1 MNNESGSVLQKAS
14 FALLLFIAAGLGYLI
29 IRDRFP
35 RGQAAVESIPSS
47 AASGARTSSNTSSDP
62 TEPRS
67 SFAPLRPRNATNPP
81 RTWNSNAP
89 VLTRSSV
96 PPASR
101 SAPVVDSET
110 TVTARPQ
117 NSLAVP
123 VATTSGL
130 AGGDA
135 SGSVVGR
142 VTLRGTPPPEKAVKL
157 DALCGR
163 LHPAPMSTR
172 HFVLGR
178 DAGLGNVFVYVK
190 SGAPKDET
198 QQLSVPVLDNVACE
212 FQPYVLGVRARQPFT
227 LRNSDAVLHNM
238 HIIPGRTSNREVN
251 IGMPVKG
258 MSVTKVYD
266 QEEIFIKVKCDVH
279 PWMFAYLCVM
289 EHRWF
294 AVTDGDGNFSL
305 PSGLPPG
312 RYTIAAIHLKVGEQ
326 TQPITIGDAGPE
338 MLNFALEVPELAASA
353 P

>member
-14 FALLLFIAAGLGYLI
+14 FALLLFIAVGLGYLI
-29 IRDRFP
+29 MRDRFP
-35 RGQAAVESIPSS
+35 GDQAAVQTTPASV
-47 AASGARTSSNTSSDP
+47 ASGPRTSSNTRFDS

-81 RTWNSNAP
+81 RTLNSNAP
-89 VLTRSSV
+89 VLTRSRIQPESPSV
-96 PPASR
+96 PVADNE
-101 SAPVVDSET
+101 A
-110 TVTARPQ
+110 TATALPQ
-117 NSLAVP
+117 NSLPVP
-123 VATTSGL
+123 VATTSGI

-135 SGSVVGR
+135 SGSVAGR
-142 VTLRGTPPPEKAVKL
+142 VVLRGTPPSEKAVKL

-163 LHPAPMSTR
+163 LHPAPMFTR

-190 SGAPKDET
+190 SGAPRDET

-227 LRNSDAVLHNM
+227 LRNSDPVLHNM
-238 HIIPGRTSNREVN
+238 HIIPSRTSNREVN
-251 IGMPVKG
+251 LGMPVKG
-258 MSVTKVYD
+258 MSVMKVYD
-266 QEEIFIKVKCDVH
+266 QQELFIKMKCDVH

-312 RYTIAAIHLKVGEQ
+312 RYTIAAVHLKVGEQ
-326 TQPITIGDAGPE
+326 TRQITVGDAGQE
-338 MLNFALEVPELAASA
+338 ILNFALEIPELAASA